1 MSKHSQTRTN
11 PGESKKATEK
21 VYSYD
26 MKGKDIKTNTN
37 GQQTNNKQT
46 KIIQRILCKLEEH
59 HFLFHFL
66 KNK

>member
-37 GQQTNNKQT
+37 GQQTNNINKQ
-46 KIIQRILCKLEEH
+46 KLYKEYYA
-59 HFLFHFL
+59 
-66 KNK
+66 N